1 MKKLKYK
8 GHLMVRLLIEMNGKA
23 SLETE
28 SNMKSKKILK
38 NVEGQNEKNL
48 KLYGPKVYF
57 SQNNNYEK
65 H

>member
-1 MKKLKYK
+1 
-8 GHLMVRLLIEMNGKA
+8 MVRLLIEMNGKA

-28 SNMKSKKILK
+28 SNMKSKKNLK

-48 KLYGPKVYF
+48 KVYGPKVYF

>member
-1 MKKLKYK
+1 
-8 GHLMVRLLIEMNGKA
+8 MVRLLIEMNGKA

-28 SNMKSKKILK
+28 SNMKSKKNLK

-48 KLYGPKVYF
+48 KIYGPKVYF

>member
-38 NVEGQNEKNL
+38 NVEGQNEK
-48 KLYGPKVYF
+48 K
-57 SQNNNYEK
+57 SQNLWAK
-65 H
+65 SLL